1 MSALKA
7 ELPRVRAELAQ
18 LRGVGP
24 EADLPCG
31 PSVKRVCRTG
41 ERVPIPPT
49 PTLVPA
55 ELSAWLEERHAVLHD
70 AFMQGGNTRALE
82 LSTKSR

>member
-1 MSALKA
+1 MWT
-7 ELPRVRAELAQ
+7 
-18 LRGVGP
+18 
-24 EADLPCG
+24 
-31 PSVKRVCRTG
+31 SVKRVCRTG

-82 LSTKSR
+82 LSTKLSEGAERMVEMTGGMLS